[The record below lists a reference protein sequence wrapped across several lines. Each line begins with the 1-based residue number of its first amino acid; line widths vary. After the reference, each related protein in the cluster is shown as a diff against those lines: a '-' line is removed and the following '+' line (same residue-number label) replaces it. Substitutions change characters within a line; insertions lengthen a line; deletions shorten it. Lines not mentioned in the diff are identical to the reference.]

1 MRLGATRSSED
12 ADVADGTTGS
22 TSRQRISRCRVAPV
36 GCPAVAISEYWQRAR
51 RRGKALVRGSRQKTA
66 KLESQ
71 VSELQARLD
80 ELERRFNRWAPLT
93 YSAGLLL
100 ARGARLGERVVGPVG
115 FDNLVS
121 QVAEVSGTD
130 PAAARRDLQMA
141 YRSMILAEARSV
153 GRIAG
158 STLNILGKLVT
169 PRLLGPPNGRIL
181 EIGTLFGVFGGALVH
196 ELARTG
202 GDVELTVI
210 DPLEGIQLQSG
221 QGSNIDVSGTP
232 VSEPVVYRNLEAAG
246 LREPQ
251 FRIIRGF
258 STDPEVR
265 KQASDRT
272 YGVIIV
278 DGDHSEAG
286 VAADLE
292 WVDEFVEPG
301 TVVVLDDYG
310 DSRWPGVQA
319 ATDKHVAGSK
329 RLRRVGVVSTS
340 AYLIAQPD

>member
-1 MRLGATRSSED
+1 MRA
-12 ADVADGTTGS
+12 
-22 TSRQRISRCRVAPV
+22 QI
-36 GCPAVAISEYWQRAR
+36 GCPAVAIPEYWQRAR
-51 RRGKALVRGSRQKTA
+51 RRVKALVDGSGGKAAELQ
-66 KLESQ
+66 SQ
-71 VSELQARLD
+71 VKDLQDRL
-80 ELERRFNRWAPLT
+80 EALEKRFNLWAPLT

-115 FDNLVS
+115 FDKVVT
-121 QVAEVSGTD
+121 QIAEITETE
-130 PAAARRDLQMA
+130 PAVVRRDLQMA
-141 YRSMILAEARSV
+141 YRSMIVAEGRSL

-169 PRLLGPPNGRIL
+169 PRLLGPPNGQVL

-202 GDVELTVI
+202 DEVELTVI
-210 DPLEGIQLQSG
+210 DPLEGIQLQAG
-221 QGSNIDVSGTP
+221 QGSNTDASGTP
-232 VSEPVVYRNLEAAG
+232 VTEPVVHRNLEAAG

-258 STDPEVR
+258 STDPVVQ
-265 KQASDRT
+265 KQVGDRT
-272 YGVIIV
+272 YGVIVV

-292 WVDEFVEPG
+292 WVEELVEPG
-301 TVVVLDDYG
+301 TIVVLDDYG

-319 ATDKHVAGSK
+319 ATDKHLARSK
-329 RLRRVGVVSTS
+329 RLRSVGVVATS
-340 AYLIAQPD
+340 AYLIADAEGDA